1 MSAPFEPAYYLS
13 FFLFTTDPQP
23 AEPAAR
29 TRLLAQVKEL
39 VAMGYAGFEL
49 PIPPSDMVDP
59 QGEVEAY
66 RQLRQCLDAEGFG
79 SVALTTNV
87 AATPTYDPTSE
98 DPMVRRAALAYLK
111 SRVQITAALGGSV
124 MMGPLVF
131 PYGQRPR
138 GPGGGEIWSDALQ
151 AVLPGG
157 YQRAAGVLA
166 ELADHA
172 VDLGVRLAIEP
183 ISHWET
189 AAPNTLEQLQAFLE
203 RVPNRQLGVVI
214 DSAHETLD
222 GAGPERFASQ
232 VAELAAAGR
241 LHYVQLSAP
250 DRGRLDRSWLPFEPF
265 LERIL
270 PFYKGPLAIEIFNAL
285 PAFQPL
291 LRLSR
296 RNYWIS
302 GVDDPSDAPSA
313 MEVAAASLA
322 ASRAAVNATLA
333 GGQRPHSIGLQH
345 CSSQSQGVDG
355 ERQRFSRP
363 AP

>member
-1 MSAPFEPAYYLS
+1 MSTPSEPPYYLS

-23 AEPAAR
+23 TDPAAR

-49 PIPPSDMVDP
+49 PIPPSDMGDP

-66 RQLRQCLDAEGFG
+66 RQLRQDLDAEGFG
-79 SVALTTNV
+79 AVALTTNV
-87 AATPTYDPTSE
+87 AATPAYDPTSE
-98 DPMVRRAALAYLK
+98 DPTVRQASLAYLK
-111 SRVQITAALGGSV
+111 SRVEITAALRGTL
-124 MMGPLVF
+124 MMGPIVF
-131 PYGQRPR
+131 PYGQRPH
-138 GPGGGEIWSDALQ
+138 GPGGEELWSDALQ
-151 AVLPGG
+151 AVLPAG

-189 AAPNTLEQLQAFLE
+189 AAPNTLEQLQAFLTL
-203 RVPNRQLGVVI
+203 VPNPQLGVVI

-222 GAGPERFASQ
+222 GAGPEQFATQ

-265 LERIL
+265 LARIL
-270 PFYKGPLAIEIFNAL
+270 PHYTGPLAIEMFNAL

-296 RNYWIS
+296 RKYWIPGLDAPS
-302 GVDDPSDAPSA
+302 GAPSA
-313 MEVAAASLA
+313 MEVATASLA
-322 ASRAAVNATLA
+322 ACRSAVSGALA
-333 GGQRPHSIGLQH
+333 HR
-345 CSSQSQGVDG
+345 SSEV
-355 ERQRFSRP
+355 
-363 AP
+363 

>member
-1 MSAPFEPAYYLS
+1 MSSPLEPPYYLS

-23 AEPAAR
+23 TDPAAR

-39 VAMGYAGFEL
+39 VSMGYAGFEL

-66 RQLRQCLDAEGFG
+66 RQLRKCLDAEGFG
-79 SVALTTNV
+79 TVALTTNV

-98 DPMVRRAALAYLK
+98 DATVRQAALAYLK
-111 SRVQITAALGGSV
+111 SRVEITAALGGTL
-124 MMGPLVF
+124 MMGPIVF

-138 GPGGGEIWSDALQ
+138 GPGGEEIWSDALQ
-151 AVLPGG
+151 AVLPSG
-157 YQRAAGVLA
+157 YERAAGVLA

-183 ISHWET
+183 ITHWET

-203 RVPNRQLGVVI
+203 RVPNPQLGVVI

-222 GAGPERFASQ
+222 GAGPERFATQ

-270 PFYKGPLAIEIFNAL
+270 PYYNGPLAIEMFNAL

-296 RNYWIS
+296 RKYWIA
-302 GVDDPSDAPSA
+302 GVDAPSEAPSA
-313 MEVAAASLA
+313 MDVAAASLA
-322 ASRAAVNATLA
+322 AARSAVKATLA
-333 GGQRPHSIGLQH
+333 Q
-345 CSSQSQGVDG
+345 SSP
-355 ERQRFSRP
+355 E
-363 AP
+363 A